1 MSRSLKKG
9 PFCDDHL
16 MKKVVALNEAEK
28 KEVIKT
34 WSRRSTI
41 FPQFVEHTFAV
52 YNGKEHVPVYV
63 TEDMVGHKLGEFVPT
78 RKYTGHVGGEEM
90 EVKATAKTLR
100 IQPRKARLVLDLI
113 RGKDVEEAAAIL
125 KFLPNKGGYLVGK
138 VLHSAVANA
147 VNNNDLDESKL
158 YVKACW
164 ADEGITMKRFMPRAK
179 GSASAIHK
187 RTSHITVV
195 VAEKE

>member
-1 MSRSLKKG
+1 
-9 PFCDDHL
+9 
-16 MKKVVALNEAEK
+16 
-28 KEVIKT
+28 
-34 WSRRSTI
+34 
-41 FPQFVEHTFAV
+41 
-52 YNGKEHVPVYV
+52 
-63 TEDMVGHKLGEFVPT
+63 
-78 RKYTGHVGGEEM
+78 M

-100 IQPRKARLVLDLI
+100 IQPRKARLVLNLI

-125 KFLPNKGGYLVGK
+125 KFTPNKGGYLVGK
-138 VLHSAVANA
+138 VLKSAVSNA

-179 GSASAIHK
+179 GSASPIMK